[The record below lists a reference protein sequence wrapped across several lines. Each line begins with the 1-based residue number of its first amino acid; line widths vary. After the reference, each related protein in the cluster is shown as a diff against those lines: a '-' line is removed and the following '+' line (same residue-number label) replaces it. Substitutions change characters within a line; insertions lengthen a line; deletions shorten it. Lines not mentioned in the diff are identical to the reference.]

1 MKHYPLILLTFALA
15 SCGATTTPASFPASS
30 EPVAPYTLDINVA
43 TPAGA
48 PAVGLY
54 RHLSSDKLE
63 VNADPANVVA
73 YMNASSGKD
82 IVILPTNAGLTAIA
96 KKGAPYKIAATVTFG
111 NFYLASTG
119 HDDDSLLDADDYV
132 VLFQQGNVPDKLFQ
146 YVYGDMNLTNTHY
159 VNAASDAQR
168 CLITAKDETND
179 NADVDYVLIAEPA
192 FTAAK
197 KQNENISEY
206 ASIQTEFSKKSSGAS
221 IAQASVFVANSADV
235 TKVNSFLSALKT
247 DIEAFLATPAVLDEA
262 TAGLEPSFVQSKL
275 GAPAAMLKTMASANN
290 RMGLGY
296 KAAKDNKASIDA
308 FMKLFGF
315 AEGIDAEAIYR

>member
-1 MKHYPLILLTFALA
+1 MKHYPLILLAFALA
-15 SCGATTTPASFPASS
+15 SCGATTTPASSPVASS
-30 EPVAPYTLDINVA
+30 SAPYALDLTVA

-63 VNADPANVVA
+63 VNADPQNVVA

-96 KKGAPYKIAATVTFG
+96 KKGVPYKIAATVTFG

-132 VLFQQGNVPDKLFQ
+132 VLFQKDSVPDKLFQ
-146 YVYGDMNLTNTHY
+146 YVYGDMNLTNIHY
-159 VNAASDAQR
+159 VHAVSDAQH
-168 CLITAKDETND
+168 CLLTAKDVTND

-221 IAQASVFVANSADV
+221 ITQASVFVANSADV

-247 DIEAFLATPAVLDEA
+247 DIEVFLATPAVLDEA
-262 TAGLEPSFVQSKL
+262 TAGLDPSFVQSKL